1 MLGNDSEGSR
11 RLFPSVDSAGPPPE
25 LLSGPGGQGS
35 GNRTRKRRLE
45 DTTDATDPRE
55 LDVSIRAI
63 KSIFEDLSSHAK
75 EPGGLVAFA
84 GTPELLAQLERAV
97 AQLALLWRPTKGN
110 DSRLDDVD
118 DIASGI
124 WNLSINAKGDDM
136 APGRSQA
143 RTTVAEREPAL
154 EMLRSAETLTSA

>member
-1 MLGNDSEGSR
+1 MLGNDSPGSR
-11 RLFPSVDSAGPPPE
+11 RSFPGVDSAGPPPE

-35 GNRTRKRRLE
+35 GNRSRKRRLE
-45 DTTDATDPRE
+45 DVTDPRE

-63 KSIFEDLSSHAK
+63 KSVFEDLSSHAK

-84 GTPELLAQLERAV
+84 GTPDLLVQLERGT
-97 AQLALLWRPTKGN
+97 AQLALLWRPTKDN

-143 RTTVAEREPAL
+143 RTTIAERGEPF
-154 EMLRSAETLTSA
+154 ESTRSRETLT